1 MTTTRLYAALACAM
15 LGGLAHAE
23 TKLFPTDLLAPR
35 QADATLSLDGS
46 GASGDVAAQGSG
58 VRGSIQQ
65 YGTNLS
71 AQARYGITHALAL
84 GAGLQLGS
92 SNGYYKL
99 DNGQR
104 SDAHADGLTA
114 TSLFA
119 RYALVPTT
127 RDGPYTVT
135 TDFTLTHRHNPGGST
150 SYNVYGVSGT
160 LSARTT
166 DLVRTYATAGFSV
179 PGKGYASRELF
190 AAGGGWMQ
198 LDPGTTATLELGV
211 RRRVANSV
219 QSSDNSAHATV
230 SGIWD
235 VAPRTSAR
243 ASLTFSRTT
252 ASTLKSGGISVRPS
266 NGQQLG
272 LVLYHLY

>member
-1 MTTTRLYAALACAM
+1 MPTTRLYAALACAM

-23 TKLFPTDLLAPR
+23 NKLFPTDLLAPR
-35 QADATLSLDGS
+35 QADATLALDGVRS
-46 GASGDVAAQGSG
+46 TGDVRVQGAN
-58 VRGSIQQ
+58 GSIQR
-65 YGTNLS
+65 YAGTLT

-92 SNGYYKL
+92 SNGYYKF
-99 DNGQR
+99 DNGPR
-104 SDAHADGLTA
+104 ADTHADGLMA

-135 TDFTLTHRHNPGGST
+135 TDLSLTHQHNPQGST

-166 DLVRTYATAGFSV
+166 DLVRTYATVGFNV
-179 PGKGYASRELF
+179 PGKGYASRDVF
-190 AAGGGWMQ
+190 AAAGGWMQ
-198 LDPGTTATLELGV
+198 MDAGTTATLEVGT

-219 QSSDNSAHATV
+219 QSSDYTSHATV

-243 ASLTFSRTT
+243 ASLTFNRTT
-252 ASTLKSGGISVRPS
+252 ASTLKAGGISVRPS

-272 LVLYHLY
+272 LVLHHLY

>member
-1 MTTTRLYAALACAM
+1 MTTTRLFAALACAM
-15 LGGLAHAE
+15 LGGLAHADN
-23 TKLFPTDLLAPR
+23 KLFPTDLLAPR

-46 GASGDVAAQGSG
+46 RSSGDVSGSG
-58 VRGSIQQ
+58 PGAKGSIQQ
-65 YGTNLS
+65 HAGTVT

-84 GAGLQLGS
+84 GAGLQLGTS
-92 SNGYYKL
+92 KGYYKL

-104 SDAHADGLTA
+104 SDTHADGLLA

-135 TDFTLTHRHNPGGST
+135 TDFTLSHQHNPGGST
-150 SYNVYGVSGT
+150 SYNVYGVSGA

-179 PGKGYASRELF
+179 PGKGYASRELW
-190 AAGGGWMQ
+190 AAAGGWMQ
-198 LDPGTTATLELGV
+198 MDADTIATLELGV
-211 RRRVANSV
+211 RRRVANSI
-219 QSSDNSAHATV
+219 QSSDNTAHATV

-252 ASTLKSGGISVRPS
+252 ASALRGAGVSVQPS
-266 NGQQLG
+266 NAQRLG
-272 LVLYHLY
+272 LVLNHQY

>member
-46 GASGDVAAQGSG
+46 RSSGDVGGAGPGAN
-58 VRGSIQQ
+58 GSIQQ
-65 YGTNLS
+65 HAGTVT

-84 GAGLQLGS
+84 GASMQLGTS
-92 SNGYYKL
+92 KSFYKL

-104 SDAHADGLTA
+104 SDTHADGLTA

-135 TDFTLTHRHNPGGST
+135 TDLSLTHQHNPGGST

-190 AAGGGWMQ
+190 AAAGGWMQ
-198 LDPGTTATLELGV
+198 LDPGTTATLEVGT

-219 QSSDNSAHATV
+219 QSSDNTAHATV

-252 ASTLKSGGISVRPS
+252 ASTLKAGGISVRPS

-272 LVLYHLY
+272 LVLYHQY